1 MTTCGQPCAAPIDNG
16 AVEQGLWLGGR
27 RSGCRG
33 MYAARMP
40 REGRGSR
47 GCWRAVRLAGAADRV
62 RGVLGAAAHPAER
75 RQLETWL
82 SAAHQA
88 LGGAAFS
95 AAWTAVQ
102 ALGLAEAVQA
112 SAAAESNGPLRP
124 AAPEPSARS

>member
-1 MTTCGQPCAAPIDNG
+1 
-16 AVEQGLWLGGR
+16 
-27 RSGCRG
+27 
-33 MYAARMP
+33 MP
-40 REGRGSR
+40 RGQLYTESLALADKAGDRLTVARSLEGLAGLLAADKPE
-47 GCWRAVRLAGAADRV
+47 RAVRLAGAADRV

-124 AAPEPSARS
+124 AAPEPSARSMDFGV